1 MQDFNLLEI
10 FSEKAK
16 RIDVTIDFEIDH
28 TEIKANYL
36 QPNPK
41 SVTDF
46 L

>member
-1 MQDFNLLEI
+1 MKDVNLLEI

-16 RIDVTIDFEIDH
+16 SIDVTIDFEIDQS
-28 TEIKANYL
+28 EIKANYL
-36 QPNPK
+36 QKNAK